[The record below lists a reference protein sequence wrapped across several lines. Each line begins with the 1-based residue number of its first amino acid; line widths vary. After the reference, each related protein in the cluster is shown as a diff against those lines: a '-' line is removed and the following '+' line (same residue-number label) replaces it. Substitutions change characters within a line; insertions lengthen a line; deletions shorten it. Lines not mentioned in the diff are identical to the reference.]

1 MTTLDWKHLQDVLMR
16 YGQYFIEQARK
27 NLGKNKSYASGTLGD
42 TMSPVVEING
52 NSFKV
57 YVSIQTYWDYVENGR
72 RPGKFPPPN
81 RIKEWI
87 RVKPIKPKPL
97 KDPVES
103 MSYALQKSIAKKR
116 PGKKAPPRK
125 VLVDWIEKKGIKPRE
140 LPTTDQLAYL
150 IGHKIAKEGT
160 KPQPFFQPA
169 LDEANAHFKDM
180 IDYAILED
188 IDEWILENIPSL

>member
-16 YGQYFIEQARK
+16 YGQYFVEQARK

-87 RVKPIKPKPL
+87 KVKPIKP
-97 KDPVES
+97 
-103 MSYALQKSIAKKR
+103 R
-116 PGKKAPPRK
+116 PGKNGK
-125 VLVDWIEKKGIKPRE
+125 
-140 LPTTDQLAYL
+140 LPTTDQLAFL
-150 IGHKIAKEGT
+150 IGRKIAKEGIDP
-160 KPQPFFQPA
+160 KPFFQPA